1 MSSRFRETLGLAI
14 AGLCIVTSVA
24 FAQTQSSPGTSSPS
38 TSGQRQPM
46 GSQTGTM
53 GANDAISAT
62 VAEVDQQQK
71 TVTLRMQSGESVEL
85 QVPQQL
91 LSELSKG
98 DSVQV
103 SIRKAH
109 GPAGS
114 SGSSSQPAQPGTG
127 PGMPRPRTQ

>member
-1 MSSRFRETLGLAI
+1 MFSRFRKTLVLAI
-14 AGLCIVTSVA
+14 AGLSIVTSVA
-24 FAQTQSSPGTSSPS
+24 FAQTQ
-38 TSGQRQPM
+38 RQPM
-46 GSQTGTM
+46 GSQTGTL
-53 GANDAISAT
+53 GTNDAISAT

-71 TVTLRMQSGESVEL
+71 TITLRMQSGESVEL

-114 SGSSSQPAQPGTG
+114 SGSSRQPVQPGTD